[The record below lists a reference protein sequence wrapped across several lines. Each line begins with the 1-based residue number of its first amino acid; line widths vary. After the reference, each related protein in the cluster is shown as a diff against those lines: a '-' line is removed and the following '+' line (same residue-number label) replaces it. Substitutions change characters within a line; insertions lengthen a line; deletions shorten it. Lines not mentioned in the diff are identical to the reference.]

1 MKKANKLISIL
12 LIMVM
17 MLTIAPIS
25 AFAATEAYSSLKSV
39 KPVSYSNNVTNYFQ
53 ENNYLYKLTYTN
65 MKNVKDVELW
75 SDNYSQLRL
84 SHSDTDSDK
93 SYSDLMYK
101 SGSDRAYLGDL
112 PKTPGGTLSC
122 LSQNDEIYIN
132 GNKPV
137 IIITCLAVNAPVW
150 TWNGTSSATAKF
162 TSTDGNAFANVSAA
176 ISQQTVTEATTCKI
190 KEQVKYTAS
199 VTFNGQSYTNTK
211 TVTGA
216 AGPHSY
222 VDGKCEH
229 CGYEC
234 PHNSFTDSKCDVCGI
249 QHTHDYIYT
258 ANDNVITATCSNKEG
273 FCPDTDGGRLTIS
286 SPAELYTDGTISR
299 EAVIDNQLVE
309 STDYTVTYST
319 ADGSAPKT
327 AGTYTASVT
336 IGGATASV
344 EFTLSDY
351 VAKVTDE
358 DGNLI
363 SNYKTLA
370 DAVTAAEVNEEST
383 LTLLDD
389 ITLSSTQYI
398 NTGKIT
404 LDLNGKNLVSESG
417 RVIELFADVVLT
429 IKDSGEGGTI
439 EAKRDVAKAIINKG
453 TLTVESGTVK
463 GDGGIDNYGTLTFN
477 NGTVE
482 AGEYGAISNFN
493 MAYVYDG
500 VLRSSGSAAFN
511 NYSTAYVYGG
521 EISGVLNEGTAYIS
535 GGKIFRN
542 NYAAFNLHA
551 GTVEIT
557 GGSFSGT
564 DWDSG
569 YVSGTPYGE
578 WTVCY
583 TEGVNLILK
592 GGEFPNGF
600 VVDKIT
606 ANEFLADGYHFRN
619 EQGKVVD
626 GSSRII
632 KEKVTVE
639 KGADF
644 SADAVVNVDNVVYN
658 GAAQEPTVTV
668 KVGGKTL
675 TEGKDYTL
683 VFANNVNA
691 GTATVTVTS
700 AGDYEGEIV
709 KTFEIKKADS
719 SIDVY
724 PEANELTYNG
734 EAQTLVTAGSSES
747 GTVVYSLDGAEYYVS
762 VPTGTNAGEYTVY
775 YKVEGDSNHNDS
787 EPATVTVT
795 IGKKAVTVSATVPD
809 RIYGDDYR
817 VDTSK
822 VVVIFDGVVD
832 GDNVGYVVID
842 AYYHMHTV
850 TDSAPVQ
857 VVYNVNGT
865 DAGNYQFPE
874 YGDWLAP
881 NYPVQATGKV
891 LPRDIA
897 DAEITLGDTLTYNS
911 TEQTQSIASVTIIGK
926 DVTYT
931 VSGNTATNVGIY
943 ELTIT
948 GNGNFTG
955 TKTVTFEIAPDTSAI
970 DNLTDDNVK
979 SSDKTS
985 IEAVTKQIENA
996 ITDLADDAKK
1006 AEYKEIAD
1014 KCDELLAKIDTTA
1027 DEIARI
1033 DEAVNGYDK
1042 ETVTSDD
1049 VPALGEL
1056 IDEIEVLT
1064 DGNNLTEE
1072 QKTELEELKAELE
1085 ALLEEI
1091 EKAGTAVDAIGAE
1104 LEMLDEKRA
1113 TIFHED
1119 EIEAL
1124 KAKIDELLTN
1134 ENMGKEE
1141 KAKLDEYKA
1150 QCDNLI
1156 EIINTPV
1163 KYFSMRLL
1171 YLIYDAFNWLVSHIM
1186 LIFSMNF

>member
-25 AFAATEAYSSLKSV
+25 AFAATEAYSSLQSV
-39 KPVSYSNNVTNYFQ
+39 KSVSYSNNVTNYFQ

-65 MKNVKDVELW
+65 MKNVKNVELW
-75 SDNYSQLRL
+75 YDNYNQLRL
-84 SHSDTDSDK
+84 SHTNIDSDK

-122 LSQNDEIYIN
+122 LSDNDGIYIN

-137 IIITCLAVNAPVW
+137 IIVTCLAVNAPAW

-162 TSTDGNAFANVSAA
+162 TSTDGKTFANVSTT

-199 VTFNGQSYTNTK
+199 VTFNGQSYTNAK

-222 VDGKCEH
+222 VNGKCEH

-258 ANDNVITATCSNKEG
+258 ANDNIITATCSNKEG
-273 FCPDTDGGRLTIS
+273 FCPDTNGGTLTIS
-286 SPAELYTDGTISR
+286 APAELYTDGTISR

-309 STDYTVTYST
+309 VADYTVTYST
-319 ADGSAPKT
+319 ADGTAPKT
-327 AGTYTASVT
+327 PGTYTASVT
-336 IGGATASV
+336 LGGATASV
-344 EFTLSDY
+344 EFTLLNY
-351 VAKVTDE
+351 VAKVTDK
-358 DGNLI
+358 DGNLVG
-363 SNYKTLA
+363 NYKTYE
-370 DAVTAAEVNEEST
+370 DALTAAKENNDST

-389 ITLSSTQYI
+389 ITITTFQLIDS
-398 NTGKIT
+398 GKFT
-404 LDLNGKNLVSESG
+404 LDLNGKTLLNETMWVLRIQSEG
-417 RVIELFADVVLT
+417 NLT
-429 IKDSGEGGTI
+429 IKDSGEGGTVQTT
-439 EAKRDVAKAIINKG
+439 DPDSSAI
-453 TLTVESGTVK
+453 L
-463 GDGGIDNYGTLTFN
+463 NYGTLTVDSGIIKGDSGIDTSGTLTI
-477 NGTVE
+477 NGGTLETVDYN
-482 AGEYGAISNFN
+482 GISN
-493 MAYVYDG
+493 YG
-500 VLRSSGSAAFN
+500 
-511 NYSTAYVYGG
+511 TTYVYGG
-521 EISGVLNEGTAYIS
+521 ILKNENVDVISNSGTLYIYGGKMSGGSRCISNNGNTYIS
-535 GGKIFRN
+535 GGEFKADSF
-542 NYAAFNLHA
+542 AALNQIK
-551 GTVEIT
+551 GTLEVT

-564 DWDSG
+564 DREDG
-569 YVSGTPYGE
+569 VFTGKPCGE
-578 WTVCY
+578 FTVCCS
-583 TEGVNLILK
+583 EGETIIFK
-592 GGEFPNGF
+592 GGEFPDGF
-600 VVDKIT
+600 AVYGTT
-606 ANEFLADGYHFRN
+606 ANTLLADGYHFRDAD
-619 EQGKVVD
+619 GKVINMAD
-626 GSSRII
+626 DAKII
-632 KEKVTVE
+632 NGYVKVT
-639 KGADF
+639 KGADL
-644 SADAVVNVDNVVYN
+644 SEAVVTIDDSALTYT
-658 GAAQEPTVTV
+658 GEEIIPTVAV
-668 KVGGKTL
+668 KVSGKTL

-683 VFANNVNA
+683 TFANNINA
-691 GTATVTVTS
+691 GTATVTVKAVS
-700 AGDYEGEIV
+700 QAAGGIVGGANSNAGNSVESIYTGEIT
-709 KTFEIKKADS
+709 KEFTILKADS
-719 SIDVY
+719 AVETQ
-724 PEANELTYNG
+724 PTANELTYNG
-734 EAQTLVTAGSSES
+734 TAQKLITAGSAVNS
-747 GTVVYSLDGAEYYVS
+747 TMVYSLDGAEYS
-762 VPTGTNAGEYTVY
+762 EEIPTGTDAGTYYVY
-775 YKVEGDSNHNDS
+775 YKVIGDANHNDS
-787 EPATVTVT
+787 EPETVTVT
-795 IGKKAVTVSATVPD
+795 IGKKPVTVSATVPD
-809 RIYGDDYR
+809 RIYGDDYQ

-822 VVVIFDGVVD
+822 VVVTFDGIID
-832 GDNVGYVVID
+832 GDDVGYAVID

-850 TDSAPVQ
+850 TDNAPVQ
-857 VVYNVNGT
+857 VVYNANGT

-970 DNLTDDNVK
+970 DNLTDKNVK

-985 IEAVTKQIENA
+985 IEAVAKQIENA
-996 ITDLADDAKK
+996 VTDLADDTKK

-1027 DEIARI
+1027 DEITGI

-1085 ALLEEI
+1085 ALLKEI
-1091 EKAGTAVDAIGAE
+1091 EKAGSAVDAIGAE

-1119 EIEAL
+1119 E
-1124 KAKIDELLTN
+1124 
-1134 ENMGKEE
+1134 
-1141 KAKLDEYKA
+1141 
-1150 QCDNLI
+1150 
-1156 EIINTPV
+1156 
-1163 KYFSMRLL
+1163 
-1171 YLIYDAFNWLVSHIM
+1171 
-1186 LIFSMNF
+1186 